1 LVKDIVFSILND
13 TSSKIPRTLLMK
25 PLDITVQSQL
35 NEISDPE
42 LKVRGI
48 LSEKYNLSGNDLVGL
63 QIKIIDLS
71 IGAAAM
77 IDDHAISS
85 SVVRPQAS
93 S

>member
-1 LVKDIVFSILND
+1 
-13 TSSKIPRTLLMK
+13 MK
-25 PLDITVQSQL
+25 PLDIAVQSQL

-42 LKVRGI
+42 SKVRGI
-48 LSEKYNLSGNDLVGL
+48 LSEKYNLSGNDLLGL
-63 QIKIIDLS
+63 YIKILNLS

-85 SVVRPQAS
+85 SVIRPQAS

>member
-1 LVKDIVFSILND
+1 
-13 TSSKIPRTLLMK
+13 
-25 PLDITVQSQL
+25 L

-42 LKVRGI
+42 SKVRGI